1 MKIIGIGGAGTNSL
15 NNMIQHGFEG
25 MEFIAVNTDSEG
37 LKKSNAETNIQIG
50 KKLLQ
55 GKRTDA
61 SPDLGR
67 MAALEERHEI
77 RGKLSDH
84 GTVCIMAGLGGGTGT
99 GAAPVIADIAK
110 EKDLYVIT
118 VVTMPFSFEGKVR
131 YQNAKKGLSLLKMSA
146 DMFIVI
152 ECDRLRKGVPENT
165 SMHDF
170 YMRIDDAVYRAV
182 QSIGDLV
189 YTHGN

>member
-1 MKIIGIGGAGTNSL
+1 MKIIGIGGAGTNSV
-15 NNMIQHGFEG
+15 NNMIHLGFEG

-37 LKKSNAETNIQIG
+37 LRRSNAETKIQIG

-55 GKRTDA
+55 GKSTDA
-61 SPDLGR
+61 SPDLGW
-67 MAALEERHEI
+67 MAALEGMDEI
-77 RGKLSDH
+77 RGEMPDH
-84 GTVCIMAGLGGGTGT
+84 GTVCIMTGLGGGTGT

-131 YQNAKKGLSLLKMSA
+131 CQNAKKGLSLLKMSA
-146 DMFIVI
+146 DMFIVV
-152 ECDRLRKGVPENT
+152 ECERLKKDVPENT

-170 YMRIDDAVYRAV
+170 YLRIDDAVYRAV